1 MKTKEI
7 VPVTIWSEGKS
18 RKASLLSVV
27 IERDNLDNLAILY
40 YELLEDTR
48 NEQDEFIYSGNLASG
63 RINIE
68 NEDYDNWDG
77 DNEYPFIFVSEKLDL
92 KLIEE

>member
-1 MKTKEI
+1 MKTKKI

-18 RKASLLSVV
+18 RKASLLSV
-27 IERDNLDNLAILY
+27 IGEHDDYDTSCTLY
-40 YELLEDTR
+40 YELLEDVR
-48 NEQDEFIYSGNLASG
+48 DEQDNFIYTGNLASG
-63 RINIE
+63 RIDFAG
-68 NEDYDNWDG
+68 EDYAKWDG

>member
-1 MKTKEI
+1 MKTKKI

-48 NEQDEFIYSGNLASG
+48 NEQDEFIYSGNLAGG

-77 DNEYPFIFVSEKLDL
+77 DNEYPFIFVSEKVNLEL
-92 KLIEE
+92 V